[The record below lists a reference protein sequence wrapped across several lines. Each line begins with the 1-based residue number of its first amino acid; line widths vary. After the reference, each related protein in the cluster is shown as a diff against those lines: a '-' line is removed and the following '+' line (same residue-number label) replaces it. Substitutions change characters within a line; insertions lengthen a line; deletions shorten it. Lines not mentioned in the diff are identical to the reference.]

1 MTESASPQAAA
12 LAPVPSIVTDTLDR
26 LSLIPIIKSALG
38 QIKKDEALTIED
50 QISLTEVEA
59 PPFHEEARAEYFA
72 RQLKDLGLKNVRI
85 DGIGNVIGVR
95 PGSGNGPRL
104 VLGAHLDTVFP
115 KGTNVKVRRENG
127 ILYAP
132 GISDDARGLAVLLE
146 VLRTLNAFDIKTEGD
161 LLFIATVGE
170 EGNGDLRGSKHLFA
184 AGEEHIDGFISV
196 DGADIGVLLHGST
209 GSRRFRVTFSGPG
222 GHSWSNFGIPNANH
236 ALGRAIAKIAD
247 LQVSESP
254 KTTFSVGTIQGGSSI
269 NAIPAK
275 AQLELDTRSINNDD
289 LNKLVERILP
299 IFEEACEAENKR
311 WNATEETKIKLS
323 IEPIGHRPAGDQ
335 QNDSP
340 ILLAARAS
348 MNHLGIA
355 LTTYGC
361 ASTDQNVALSLGIPA
376 TTLGGGG
383 KEGYNHS
390 LKEWYDPTDSYL
402 GPQLTFLSALALVGL
417 EAETLPLLPKRK

>member
-196 DGADIGVLLHGST
+196 DGADIGVLLHGLHRLPPIPRHIQRP
-209 GSRRFRVTFSGPG
+209 RRTQLEQFRYSECQPCARPRNRENRRPSGFRVAENDLLRRYYSGRKFNQCDPRKG
-222 GHSWSNFGIPNANH
+222 CSWNS
-236 ALGRAIAKIAD
+236 
-247 LQVSESP
+247 
-254 KTTFSVGTIQGGSSI
+254 
-269 NAIPAK
+269 IPA
-275 AQLELDTRSINNDD
+275 QS
-289 LNKLVERILP
+289 
-299 IFEEACEAENKR
+299 
-311 WNATEETKIKLS
+311 
-323 IEPIGHRPAGDQ
+323 
-335 QNDSP
+335 
-340 ILLAARAS
+340 
-348 MNHLGIA
+348 
-355 LTTYGC
+355 TTM
-361 ASTDQNVALSLGIPA
+361 I
-376 TTLGGGG
+376 
-383 KEGYNHS
+383 
-390 LKEWYDPTDSYL
+390 
-402 GPQLTFLSALALVGL
+402 
-417 EAETLPLLPKRK
+417 